1 MERNLKLYLDSI
13 PKIVHDDG
21 NAVLVFRQMDE
32 EGKPHN
38 LELVFFPEEAVQV
51 GALLQAYGQKLLLA
65 ND

>member
-1 MERNLKLYLDSI
+1 MKLYLDSI
-13 PKIVHDDG
+13 PKIVQYDD
-21 NAVLVFRQMDE
+21 NVVLAFRQMDE
-32 EGKPHN
+32 DGKSHN